1 MSQPWLPP
9 AGWYPDPQ
17 GPGSRYW
24 NGTAWAPAVPPTSE
38 HWGLTND
45 RLSPDSA
52 RFYVRTAAA
61 KALGVS
67 REAIKKDIA
76 ELEASGSLVRST
88 KPNRPK
94 GGRPPK
100 EPKKPVTCERTKKTA
115 PSHTSW
121 GPHSSSFRGAG

>member
-1 MSQPWLPP
+1 MKCGDGDQADVKRFQLALLSNVGRRDMTKTERQKIVAVL
-9 AGWYPDPQ
+9 AGPDHDWTQ
-17 GPGSRYW
+17 
-24 NGTAWAPAVPPTSE
+24 TSI
-38 HWGLTND
+38 
-45 RLSPDSA
+45 
-52 RFYVRTAAA
+52 A